1 MRKFYIYFILLI
13 FISCKAQ
20 KDNSTDVNH
29 MNLIFEH
36 WVEVD
41 PVGIKSFPKMEEKI
55 YSEEGIANETDST
68 GIEKINVKSLADLI
82 RETPK
87 TKIFIEFKN
96 DSIWRYTTERD
107 IIIGDVFTLTKNNGN
122 LDYRPK
128 FERTKIYRTFD
139 LFAQGDEYVVEMD
152 KSKRKKI
159 LNYNCYYVKLTKI
172 ENENV
177 EFYGQNTIYEMFVT
191 ESVKLPIHSVI
202 NITKNFNEFFP
213 LEIKISNDKLN
224 GAFEFY
230 TALEIK

>member
-1 MRKFYIYFILLI
+1 MRKFHIFFISLA
-13 FISCKAQ
+13 FMSCKAQ
-20 KDNSTDVNH
+20 KDNAVADNH

-36 WVEVD
+36 WFEID
-41 PVGIKSFPKMEEKI
+41 PVGIKSFPEMEEKI
-55 YSEEGIANETDST
+55 YSEEGILNETDST
-68 GIEKINVKSLADLI
+68 DIEKIKVKSLADLI

-87 TKIFIEFKN
+87 TKIYIEFKK

-107 IIIGDVFTLTKNNGN
+107 VIIGDVFTLTKNSGN

-128 FERTKIYRTFD
+128 FERNKIYRTFN
-139 LFAQGDEYVVEMD
+139 LFAQEDKYIVEID

-159 LNYNCYYVKLTKI
+159 LNHNCYYVKLTKI

-177 EFYGQNTIYEMFVT
+177 EFYGQNTIHEMFVT
-191 ESVKLPIHSVI
+191 DSVKLPVHAVI
-202 NITKNFNEFFP
+202 NITKNFNDFFP

-230 TALEIK
+230 TAIEIK